1 MPALSCSPGWYHH
14 LFTAPDRVIPRC
26 FITVARGAAWI
37 EGFLSG
43 GGLLLVH
50 DQRLLK
56 VVDGWLTDI
65 AGEIVGRSAAP
76 T

>member
-1 MPALSCSPGWYHH
+1 
-14 LFTAPDRVIPRC
+14 
-26 FITVARGAAWI
+26 VARGAAWI

-56 VVDGWLTDI
+56 VVDGWLTGI
-65 AGEIVGRSAAP
+65 AGEIVGRKCCPNIAVSRYRAYAIVSQCGRSNSRMR
-76 T
+76 